1 MMQWKI
7 RHDFMVLNKIESGT
21 GREKHEKLKVRTIQ
35 FLECMV
41 TFHQREVD
49 KIFKSLMLKQLFYH
63 EKNDHV

>member
-35 FLECMV
+35 FLECNIIV
-41 TFHQREVD
+41 
-49 KIFKSLMLKQLFYH
+49 KKP
-63 EKNDHV
+63 